1 MVLFVSKTDVTERD
15 EVMFILNQ
23 FFKILKNT
31 SIFFVLF
38 WAVVSSCSSPKDL
51 YYMHNI
57 KDSVFE
63 SKKMPVRVIEKGDQ
77 LSIFVSSVNTEL
89 ANTFNMPV
97 TLGGTNSFGSY
108 WVDDE
113 GQITM
118 TKIGLIS
125 VAGLTYKSLKDTLES
140 KLKYYLKDPIV
151 NIKFESFRI
160 SVLGEVRSPGTFVI
174 PQSDINI
181 FQALGLAGDI
191 NLNGKRK
198 TVLLYRQTDT
208 ETKTFRIDLTTDSLI
223 SHPAFHL
230 KNRDVLYIEPDRVK
244 MNTNSLLLQLWPT
257 IFGAVTLFLLVLNAI
272 SK

>member
-1 MVLFVSKTDVTERD
+1 
-15 EVMFILNQ
+15 
-23 FFKILKNT
+23 LKNAILFFVAIW
-31 SIFFVLF
+31 IFF
-38 WAVVSSCSSPKDL
+38 SSCSSPKDL
-51 YYMHNI
+51 YYMYNI

-63 SKKMPVRVIEKGDQ
+63 NKKLPIRVVEKGDQ
-77 LSIFVSSVNTEL
+77 LSIIVSSVNTEL

-97 TLGGTNSFGSY
+97 TLGGTNTTGTY
-108 WVDDE
+108 WVNDD

-151 NIKFESFRI
+151 NIKFENFRI

-191 NLNGKRK
+191 NLNGRRK
-198 TVLLYRQTDT
+198 SVLLYRQTDA
-208 ETKTFRIDLTTDSLI
+208 ETKTFRIDLTTDSVI

-230 KNRDVLYIEPDRVK
+230 KNRDVIYIEPDRVK

-257 IFGAVTLFLLVLNAI
+257 IFGAVTLFLLVLSSIN
-272 SK
+272 K

>member
-1 MVLFVSKTDVTERD
+1 M
-15 EVMFILNQ
+15 
-23 FFKILKNT
+23 KNII
-31 SIFFVLF
+31 IFFVLF
-38 WAVVSSCSSPKDL
+38 WTVVSSCSSPKDL
-51 YYMHNI
+51 YYMYNI

-63 SKKMPVRVIEKGDQ
+63 TKKLPVRVIEKGDQ

-97 TLGGTNSFGSY
+97 TLGGTNSSGSY
-108 WVDDE
+108 WVDDD

-125 VAGLTYKSLKDTLES
+125 VAGLSYKSLKDTLES

-151 NIKFESFRI
+151 NVKFESFRI
-160 SVLGEVRSPGTFVI
+160 SILGEVRTPGTFVI

-198 TVLLYRQTDT
+198 SVLLYRQTDT
-208 ETKTFRIDLTTDSLI
+208 ETQTFRINLTTDSI
-223 SHPAFHL
+223 MSHPAFHL
-230 KNRDVLYIEPDRVK
+230 KNRDVIYIEPDRVK

-257 IFGAVTLFLLVLNAI
+257 IFGAVTLFLLVLSSINR
-272 SK
+272 

>member
-1 MVLFVSKTDVTERD
+1 MGF
-15 EVMFILNQ
+15 
-23 FFKILKNT
+23 KNT
-31 SIFFVLF
+31 IIFIVSF
-38 WAVVSSCSSPKDL
+38 WVFFSSCSSPKDL
-51 YYMHNI
+51 YYMYNI

-63 SKKMPVRVIEKGDQ
+63 TKKMPIRVVEKGDQ

-97 TLGGTNSFGSY
+97 TLGGTNSSGFY
-108 WVDDE
+108 WVNDE

-125 VAGLTYKSLKDTLES
+125 VAGLSYKSLKDTLES
-140 KLKYYLKDPIV
+140 KLKDFLKDPIV

-191 NLNGKRK
+191 NLNGRRK
-198 TVLLYRQTDT
+198 SVLLYRQTDA
-208 ETKTFRIDLTTDSLI
+208 ETKTFRIDLTTDSII

-257 IFGAVTLFLLVLNAI
+257 IFGAATLFLLVLSSI
-272 SK
+272 KK

>member
-1 MVLFVSKTDVTERD
+1 MKTTII
-15 EVMFILNQ
+15 FI
-23 FFKILKNT
+23 F
-31 SIFFVLF
+31 SV
-38 WAVVSSCSSPKDL
+38 WVVFSSCSSPKDL
-51 YYMHNI
+51 YYMYNI

-63 SKKMPVRVIEKGDQ
+63 TKKMPVRVIEKGDQ

-97 TLGGTNSFGSY
+97 TLGGTNSSGYY
-108 WVDDE
+108 WVDDD

-118 TKIGLIS
+118 TKIGLIN

-191 NLNGKRK
+191 NLNGRRK
-198 TVLLYRQTDT
+198 SVLLYRQTDA
-208 ETKTFRIDLTTDSLI
+208 ETKTFRIDLTTDSII

-257 IFGAVTLFLLVLNAI
+257 IFGAVTLFLLVLSSIN
-272 SK
+272 K

>member
-1 MVLFVSKTDVTERD
+1 MGF
-15 EVMFILNQ
+15 
-23 FFKILKNT
+23 KNT
-31 SIFFVLF
+31 IIFIVSF
-38 WAVVSSCSSPKDL
+38 WVFFSSCSSPKDL
-51 YYMHNI
+51 YYMYNI

-63 SKKMPVRVIEKGDQ
+63 TKKMPIRVVEKGDQ

-97 TLGGTNSFGSY
+97 TLGGTNSSGFY

-125 VAGLTYKSLKDTLES
+125 VAGLSYKSLKDTLES
-140 KLKYYLKDPIV
+140 KLKDFLKDPIV

-160 SVLGEVRSPGTFVI
+160 SVLGEVRTPGTFLI

-191 NLNGKRK
+191 NLNGRRK
-198 TVLLYRQTDT
+198 SVLLYRQTDA
-208 ETKTFRIDLTTDSLI
+208 ETKTFRIDLTTDSII

-257 IFGAVTLFLLVLNAI
+257 IFGAATLFLLVLSSI
-272 SK
+272 KK

>member
-1 MVLFVSKTDVTERD
+1 MNIIKQICKV
-15 EVMFILNQ
+15 
-23 FFKILKNT
+23 LKNAF
-31 SIFFVLF
+31 IFLVLF
-38 WAVVSSCSSPKDL
+38 WAFASSCSSPKDL
-51 YYMHNI
+51 YYMYNI

-63 SKKMPVRVIEKGDQ
+63 NKKLPIRVVEKGDQ

-97 TLGGTNSFGSY
+97 TLGGTNSSGTY

-151 NIKFESFRI
+151 NIKFENFRI
-160 SVLGEVRSPGTFVI
+160 SILGEVKTPGSFVI

-181 FQALGLAGDI
+181 FQALGLPGDI

-198 TVLLYRQTDT
+198 SVLLYRQTDT
-208 ETKTFRIDLTTDSLI
+208 ETKTYRLNLTTDSI
-223 SHPAFHL
+223 MSHPAFHL
-230 KNRDVLYIEPDRVK
+230 KNRDVIYVEPDRVK

-257 IFGAVTLFLLVLNAI
+257 IFGAATLFLLVLNAI

>member
-1 MVLFVSKTDVTERD
+1 
-15 EVMFILNQ
+15 MF
-23 FFKILKNT
+23 LKNT
-31 SIFFVLF
+31 IIFIVSIWVFF
-38 WAVVSSCSSPKDL
+38 SSCSSPKDL

-63 SKKMPVRVIEKGDQ
+63 TKKMPIRVVEKGDQ
-77 LSIFVSSVNTEL
+77 LSIIVSSVNTEL

-97 TLGGTNSFGSY
+97 TLGGTNTTGTY

-125 VAGLTYKSLKDTLES
+125 VAGLSYKSLKDTLVS
-140 KLKYYLKDPIV
+140 KLKDYLKDPIV
-151 NIKFESFRI
+151 NIKFENFRI

-191 NLNGKRK
+191 NLNGRRK
-198 TVLLYRQTDT
+198 SVLLYRQTDA
-208 ETKTFRIDLTTDSLI
+208 ETKTFRIDLTTDSII

-230 KNRDVLYIEPDRVK
+230 KNRDVIYIEPDRVK

-257 IFGAVTLFLLVLNAI
+257 IFGAVTLFLLVLSSIN
-272 SK
+272 K

>member
-1 MVLFVSKTDVTERD
+1 MV
-15 EVMFILNQ
+15 
-23 FFKILKNT
+23 LKNT
-31 SIFFVLF
+31 IIFIVSLWVFF
-38 WAVVSSCSSPKDL
+38 SSCSSPKDL

-63 SKKMPVRVIEKGDQ
+63 TKKMPIRVVEKGDQ

-97 TLGGTNSFGSY
+97 TMGGTNTSGSY
-108 WVDDE
+108 WVDDD

-125 VAGLTYKSLKDTLES
+125 VAGLSYKSLKDTLES
-140 KLKYYLKDPIV
+140 KLKDYLKDPIV

-160 SVLGEVRSPGTFVI
+160 SVLGEVRSPGTFLI
-174 PQSDINI
+174 TQTDINI

-191 NLNGKRK
+191 NLNGRRK
-198 TVLLYRQTDT
+198 SVLLYRQTDA
-208 ETKTFRIDLTTDSLI
+208 ETKTFRIDLTTDSVI

-230 KNRDVLYIEPDRVK
+230 KNRDVIYIEPDRVK

-257 IFGAVTLFLLVLNAI
+257 IFGAVTLFLLVLSSIN
-272 SK
+272 K